1 MKIAFIG
8 GGNMG
13 EAILAAMLNK
23 KLAVTKDI
31 TVSDVSEAR
40 RQYLAQKYAIT
51 VSDNNVESINGKGII
66 LLAIKPQTLPTVMTE
81 MKGHLKANQLV
92 LSIIAG
98 VRLNKLIDGLNHK
111 AIVRSMPN
119 TPAQIGEGIT
129 VWTTTKE
136 VTEQQ
141 NKMAGLIL
149 GAMGKEFYVTR

>member
-40 RQYLAQKYAIT
+40 RQYLAQKYAIA

-98 VRLNKLIDGLNHK
+98 VD
-111 AIVRSMPN
+111 
-119 TPAQIGEGIT
+119 
-129 VWTTTKE
+129 
-136 VTEQQ
+136 
-141 NKMAGLIL
+141 
-149 GAMGKEFYVTR
+149 